1 MKEWRKLRRTR
12 TTGGNSREE
21 GGYCERVKRNNGR
34 ERRWLGREVWGSV
47 REEERPF
54 GEEDSGKG
62 ETKDHQGKEINRE
75 QWKR

>member
-1 MKEWRKLRRTR
+1 M
-12 TTGGNSREE
+12 
-21 GGYCERVKRNNGR
+21 KRNNGR